1 MSAALWKGIAL
12 ALVVLLLAAGAGG
25 GFEWW
30 TAAHDR
36 DLARAQLKAEQETT
50 SLLRSAVDTQNAA
63 VDALA
68 AAKAL
73 ADQKRAA
80 AQALA
85 DANGKRYATAAAALA
100 QAKAGATCDE
110 AMPAIDKLLE
120 SVR

>member
-12 ALVVLLLAAGAGG
+12 VLAVLLLSAGAGG

-30 TAAHDR
+30 TALHDR
-36 DLARAQLKAEQETT
+36 DLARTQLKAEQETT

-63 VDALA
+63 ADALA
-68 AAKAL
+68 SAKRAAE
-73 ADQKRAA
+73 QRGAA

-85 DANGKRYATAAAALA
+85 DANGKRYATVAAALA
-100 QAKAGATCDE
+100 QAKAGTTCDE

>member
-1 MSAALWKGIAL
+1 MSVIMWKGIAL
-12 ALVVLLLAAGAGG
+12 VLAVLLLAAGAGG

-36 DLARAQLKAEQETT
+36 DLARTDLKAERETT
-50 SLLRSAVDTQNAA
+50 SLLRSAVDSQNAA
-63 VDALA
+63 ADALA
-68 AAKAL
+68 AAKKL
-73 ADQKRAA
+73 AEQKGAA

-85 DANGKRYATAAAALA
+85 DANGKRYAAAAAALA
-100 QAKAGATCDE
+100 QAKAVTCDD